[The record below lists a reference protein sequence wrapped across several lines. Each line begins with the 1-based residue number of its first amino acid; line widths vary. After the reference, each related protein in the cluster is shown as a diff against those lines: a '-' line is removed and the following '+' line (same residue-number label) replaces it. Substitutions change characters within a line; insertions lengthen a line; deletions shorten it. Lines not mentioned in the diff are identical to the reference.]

1 MEWGASSRQGGT
13 EARRGF
19 WRSTFSS
26 LKVPNYRLYFTG
38 QSISLA
44 GTWMQM
50 TAQSWLVL
58 VLTHSSTK
66 LGLVVALQ
74 TLPVLF
80 LGPYGGV
87 VADRADKR
95 RLMIALQ
102 VAMGIQALVLGLL
115 TVAGVVRFWE
125 VCLLAVILGLNNA
138 FENSARQA
146 FVREMVGPE
155 ELRNAIT
162 LNSVTVNAARA
173 VGPAIG
179 GVLIATV
186 GVGVCFI
193 ANAASFVAV
202 VTSLVIMNTGA
213 LQPSPPAPRAR
224 GQLREGLRYAARTP
238 NIAIPLA
245 MMGLVGMLA
254 YEFQV
259 SIPVLARQTFHG
271 GSEAYGFLTA
281 AMGIGAVVGGLFTAA
296 RGRTGLRSMIIA
308 GTGFGV
314 AILVCAGAP
323 VIGLA
328 YAAMLFV
335 GWASVSFIAIGN
347 STIQLASDP
356 SMRGRAIALW
366 QVAFQ
371 GTTPIGGPLI
381 GWIIALADPRI
392 GLAVGGASCLVAAA
406 GGYWLSKRFRRA
418 GRSPAPRIE
427 AGQPAQT
434 GQPTLTATDDDPA
447 DQPTGTLTA
456 P

>member
-1 MEWGASSRQGGT
+1 MD
-13 EARRGF
+13 RRIAEEGIAGVTQPISTRPDRSF

-26 LKVPNYRLYFTG
+26 LKVPNYRLYFAG

-58 VLTHSSTK
+58 VLTRSSTD
-66 LGLVVALQ
+66 LGPLVALQ
-74 TLPVLF
+74 TLPVL
-80 LGPYGGV
+80 LLAPYGGV
-87 VADRADKR
+87 VADRVDKR
-95 RLMIALQ
+95 KLMIGLQ
-102 VAMGIQALVLGLL
+102 TAMGCQALVLGLL
-115 TVAGVVRFWE
+115 TVLGSVQFWQ
-125 VCLLAVILGLNNA
+125 VCLLAMILGLNNA

-146 FVREMVGPE
+146 FVREMVGRDK
-155 ELRNAIT
+155 LRNAIT
-162 LNSVTVNAARA
+162 LNSVTVNAAPA

-179 GVLIATV
+179 GVLTATV
-186 GVGVCFI
+186 GVGVCFL

-202 VTSLVIMNTGA
+202 VTSLLIMNTGA
-213 LQPSPPAPRAR
+213 LQQSVPAPRAR
-224 GQLREGLRYAARTP
+224 GQFREGLRYAARTP
-238 NIAIPLA
+238 EIAVPLA

-308 GTGFGV
+308 GTGFGA
-314 AILVCAGAP
+314 AIIACAVSP

-356 SMRGRAIALW
+356 NMRGRAIALW

-381 GWIIALADPRI
+381 GWIIGLTDPRV
-392 GLAVGGASCLVAAA
+392 GLAVGGISCLVAAA
-406 GGYWLSKRFRRA
+406 GGYALTRRFRTRTA
-418 GRSPAPRIE
+418 GALG
-427 AGQPAQT
+427 AVQT
-434 GQPTLTATDDDPA
+434 GTDDLA
-447 DQPTGTLTA
+447 DQPVSA
-456 P
+456 

>member
-1 MEWGASSRQGGT
+1 VTQYAGSGQT
-13 EARRGF
+13 DRGF

-58 VLTHSSTK
+58 VLTHSSTR

-74 TLPVLF
+74 TLPL
-80 LGPYGGV
+80 LLLAPYGGV
-87 VADRADKR
+87 VADRVDKR
-95 RLMIALQ
+95 KLMIVLQ
-102 VAMGIQALVLGLL
+102 LAMGCQALVLGLL
-115 TVAGVVRFWE
+115 TVLGAVTFWE

-138 FENSARQA
+138 FENPARQA
-146 FVREMVGPE
+146 FVREMVGSD

-186 GVGVCFI
+186 GVGVCFLV
-193 ANAASFVAV
+193 NAASFVAV
-202 VTSLVIMNTGA
+202 VTSLIIMNTGA
-213 LQPSPPAPRAR
+213 LRPSPPAPRAR
-224 GQLREGLRYAARTP
+224 GQLREGVRYARRTP
-238 NIAIPLA
+238 DIAIPLA

-271 GSEAYGFLTA
+271 GSEVYGFLTA
-281 AMGIGAVVGGLFTAA
+281 AMGIGAVVGGLLTAA

-308 GTGFGV
+308 GTGFGI
-314 AILVCAGAP
+314 AIIVCAFAP

-347 STIQLASDP
+347 STIQLASEP

-381 GWIIALADPRI
+381 GWIIDLGGPRT
-392 GLAVGGASCLVAAA
+392 GLAVGGVSCLAAAA
-406 GGYWLSKRFRRA
+406 GGCWLSQRYRRTR
-418 GRSPAPRIE
+418 GPG
-427 AGQPAQT
+427 AGQPV
-434 GQPTLTATDDDPA
+434 GTATDDDPA
-447 DQPTGTLTA
+447 DQQASALISPASTSQA
-456 P
+456 